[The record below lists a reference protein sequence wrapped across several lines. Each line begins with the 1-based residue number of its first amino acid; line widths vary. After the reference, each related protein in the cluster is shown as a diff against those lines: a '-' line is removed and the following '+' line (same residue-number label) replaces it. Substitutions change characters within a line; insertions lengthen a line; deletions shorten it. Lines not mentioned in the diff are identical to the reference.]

1 MSILFIA
8 EIGINHNGGMSI
20 CKELIDV
27 AADAGC
33 DAVKFQKRDINQVIR
48 RTFWI
53 VRAKAHGVKCSALK
67 KRGWSSVSNNM
78 KRLPATVSRK
88 ARSGH
93 AASMLTKSDFQN
105 VYNLKGGFNAWKRS
119 DLPIK
124 K

>member
-1 MSILFIA
+1 MSIFFIA
-8 EIGINHNGGMSI
+8 EIGINHNDDMSI

-78 KRLPATVSRK
+78 KRLPAIVPRK
-88 ARSGH
+88 ALSGLH
-93 AASMLTKSDFQN
+93 PHGIRIAKSSCVNLTA
-105 VYNLKGGFNAWKRS
+105 NLIK
-119 DLPIK
+119 LPQR
-124 K
+124 

>member
-1 MSILFIA
+1 MGVFFVA
-8 EIGINHNGGMSI
+8 EIGINHNGDMSI

-67 KRGWSSVSNNM
+67 KRGWSSASSNI
-78 KRLPATVSRK
+78 KRFPATVPREALSGLRPLGIPIAK
-88 ARSGH
+88 AFC
-93 AASMLTKSDFQN
+93 ANLTA
-105 VYNLKGGFNAWKRS
+105 NL
-119 DLPIK
+119 IK
-124 K
+124 LLQR